1 VLLALH
7 QLGYEGLVT
16 CDENMLWLPET
27 VAVVEQTGLSVVVC
41 AGAGHD
47 PIMASGLLLAHLP
60 HVAKRHRKGSPQIW
74 TLKAV
79 DRGPIP
85 LAKHK
90 ESLAR
95 RSGVQVDDFRLSD
108 AQLRT
113 PVLPG

>member
-1 VLLALH
+1 
-7 QLGYEGLVT
+7 
-16 CDENMLWLPET
+16 MLWLPET

-74 TLKAV
+74 TFKAV
-79 DRGPIP
+79 DTGPIP

-90 ESLAR
+90 ESLTR
-95 RSGVQVDDFRLSD
+95 RSGVQVDEFRLSD